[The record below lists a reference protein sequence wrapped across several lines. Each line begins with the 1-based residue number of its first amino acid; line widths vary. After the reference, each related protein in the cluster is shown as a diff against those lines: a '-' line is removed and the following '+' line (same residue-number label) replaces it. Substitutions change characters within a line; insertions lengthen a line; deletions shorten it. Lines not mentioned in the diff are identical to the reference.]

1 VPFRENRGQAKAC
14 PTKSVKLA
22 WQTLEIAMKNEN
34 GTTDSLT
41 RRSLLGQAVGA
52 AGILSA
58 LEAAGQANAQAP
70 AGGGRGPRV
79 RDSFDF
85 GWKFFKGDAPGA
97 QQPDFAD
104 ASWKDVDLPH
114 DFSIEGPFSENAP
127 AKGQG
132 GFLPTGVGW
141 YRKHFSIPESYR
153 DRKVGIEF
161 DGVYQLSEVWING
174 QYLGRR
180 PYGYIGFLY
189 DLSPHLNYGGDNVI
203 AVKADNSHQ
212 PNCRWYSGSGIY
224 RHTWLLV
231 TNQVHVAHWGTFV
244 TTPQVDMGSAIV
256 EVKTTVQ
263 NESRSAAACRVT
275 STILDRDGNPAE
287 GAQVSESKSIAANGE
302 YEFVQQIR
310 VVQPSLW
317 STDSPYLYKVRT
329 SVMDQGSD
337 SYDTVF
343 GIRRT
348 EFDVDRG
355 FLLNG
360 KQVRLNGVCV
370 HHDGGAVGTAAPE
383 RVWERRLEILKAMGC
398 NSIRTAHNPYAPEF
412 LDLCDKLGFMVMN
425 EVFDEWKQN
434 KTANG
439 YGPYFDEWSERDVTS
454 FVRRDRNH
462 PSVLLWSAGNE
473 IGEQV
478 ATNGVEMVKRLVDI
492 FHRED
497 PTRPVTMGCDRIAAN
512 LTGREV
518 GTPPEFL
525 ALLDVVGY
533 NYSDRRRERAEKYYS
548 DDRHAF
554 PQRKFIGTEN
564 GSLGGARGDYSEL
577 VPATPGAASRRRSNR
592 GTDFEQLWK
601 FRRIYEYVSGD
612 HMWTGIDHL
621 GEAQWP
627 SKGSGAGVLDTC
639 AFAKDGYYFCQSQ
652 WTDKPMV
659 HLFPHWNWKGKEG
672 DVIPVLCYTNCDTVE
687 LFVNGKS
694 FGVQGYWFPRVGYW
708 PRQEGG
714 GRSTVPRTT
723 SDLHLTWTVP
733 YQPGTLKAVGTKDG
747 KVVVTEEIATTG
759 TPAAIALSVDRDV
772 IAADRRDVAHCT
784 VKILDAQG
792 RVVPVADN
800 EVAFAIQGEGRIIG
814 VDNGNLASDEDYK
827 GNRRKAFNGLC
838 LAMVQSTAKPGR
850 IQLTAASPG
859 LKSSSVT
866 ITTSEA
872 QRPA

>member
-1 VPFRENRGQAKAC
+1 
-14 PTKSVKLA
+14 
-22 WQTLEIAMKNEN
+22 MKKE
-34 GTTDSLT
+34 DSLT
-41 RRSLLGQAVGA
+41 GSLSRRGLLGQVVGA

-58 LEAAGQANAQAP
+58 LESGGPADAQAP
-70 AGGGRGPRV
+70 AGARGGPRV

-85 GWKFFKGDAPGA
+85 GWKFHKGDAPGA
-97 QQPDFAD
+97 QQPGFAD
-104 ASWKDVDLPH
+104 TGWQDVDLPH
-114 DFSIEGPFSENAP
+114 DFSIEGPFSQDAP

-141 YRKHFSIPESYR
+141 YRKHFTVPESYNG
-153 DRKVGIEF
+153 RKVGIEF

-174 QYLGRR
+174 QYLGKR
-180 PYGYIGFLY
+180 PYGYIGFHY
-189 DLSPHLNYGGDNVI
+189 DLSHHLKYGGENVI

-231 TNQVHVAHWGTFV
+231 TNQVHVAHWGAFV
-244 TTPQVDMGSAIV
+244 TTPQVDLGSAIV
-256 EVKTTVQ
+256 QIKTTVQ
-263 NESRSAAACRVT
+263 NESHSDAQCRIT
-275 STILDRDGNPAE
+275 STILDREGNPAE
-287 GAQVSESKSIAANGE
+287 GAQVSESKSIAANSE
-302 YEFVQQIR
+302 VEFVQQIR
-310 VVQPSLW
+310 VVQPNLW
-317 STDSPYLYKVRT
+317 SADNPYLYKVRT

-343 GIRRT
+343 GIRRA

-370 HHDGGAVGTAAPE
+370 HHDGGSVGAAAPE

-412 LDLCDKLGFMVMN
+412 LDLCDRLGFLVMN
-425 EVFDEWKQN
+425 EVFDEWKQD

-439 YGPYFDEWSERDVTS
+439 YGQYFDEWSERDITS

-462 PSVLLWSAGNE
+462 PCVALWSAGNE
-473 IGEQV
+473 IGEQASV
-478 ATNGVEMVKRLVDI
+478 NGAEMLKRLVGI
-492 FHRED
+492 FHKED

-548 DDRHAF
+548 DDRHAY

-577 VPATPGAASRRRSNR
+577 VPAPGATAASRRGSR

-627 SKGSGAGVLDTC
+627 SKGSAAGVLDTC
-639 AFAKDGYYFCQSQ
+639 GFPKDGYYFCQSQ

-659 HLFPHWNWKGKEG
+659 HVFPHWNWNGMEG
-672 DVIPVLCYTNCDTVE
+672 DVIPVLCYTNCDSVE

-694 FGVQGYWFPRVGYW
+694 FGVQSYWFPRIGYW
-708 PRQEGG
+708 PGQST

-747 KVVVTEEIATTG
+747 KVVVTEEISTTG
-759 TPAAIALSVDRDV
+759 EPAAIALSVDREA
-772 IAADRRDVAHCT
+772 IAADRRDVAHFL
-784 VKILDAQG
+784 VKILDEQG
-792 RVVPVADN
+792 RVVPVAAN
-800 EVAFAIQGEGRIIG
+800 EVAFAIEGEGKIIG
-814 VDNGNLASDEDYK
+814 VDSGNLASDENYK
-827 GNRRKAFNGLC
+827 SNRRKAFRGLC
-838 LAMVQSTAKPGR
+838 LAIVQSTAKAGR
-850 IQLTAASPG
+850 IQLTATSPG

-866 ITTSEA
+866 ITTGAGSV
-872 QRPA
+872 R